1 MVQDEELLKK
11 RIATLTKGL
20 ASYEKREQKALAELG
35 RALLPLAPR
44 FELGDADRQV
54 LTAAQEAHDA
64 CANQRK
70 QIAEAE
76 RALEEL
82 KQSSQQA
89 PRLCPRCHTQIL
101 PGDAFCAGCG
111 SKVSDLKFPE
121 DAAGTCPQ
129 CKAPV
134 KPDMKFC
141 PACGAPLR
149 SQ

>member
-20 ASYEKREQKALAELG
+20 ASYEKREQEALAGLG
-35 RALLPLAPR
+35 RALLPIASKL
-44 FELGDADRQV
+44 ELGDTDRQL
-54 LTAAQEAHDA
+54 LTVAQEAHDA

-70 QIAEAE
+70 QIEEAE
-76 RALEEL
+76 RVLEEL
-82 KQSSQQA
+82 RQSSQQG
-89 PRLCPRCHTQIL
+89 PRLCPKCHTEIL

-111 SKVSDLKFPE
+111 TKVSDLVFPE
-121 DAAGTCPQ
+121 KKAGTCPQ
-129 CKAPV
+129 CKSPV

-141 PACGAPLR
+141 PACGTPLR